1 MRVLRERYLAR
12 RNGEVAETPEEM
24 CWRVALTVARAEERF
39 GRSAAGV
46 GEVAAAFYDM
56 MVEGQFLPNS
66 PTLMN
71 AGKDNQLQ
79 YSACYVLPV
88 GDSMGEIFDS
98 VKSAAI
104 IHQSGGGT
112 GFAFSRLRPKND
124 TVRSTGGRAS
134 GPVSFLRVFNAAT
147 EAVKQGGTRR
157 GANMGVLRVDHP
169 DILEFIECKLD
180 GGITNF
186 NISVAITDAFMA
198 ALEAGLDYDLV
209 NPRTGLSVGRL
220 SAREV
225 FDRIVHAA
233 WRTGDPGLVFI
244 DRINASPANP
254 TPEAGLIEATNPCG
268 EQPLLPNEA
277 CNLGSLNVSRF
288 AHLRDG
294 RWTVDWDE
302 MERVVRLAVRF
313 LDDVIEVNPYPLP
326 EIDLT
331 VKANR
336 RIGLGIMGW
345 ADLLF
350 ALEIPY
356 DSQEAL
362 DLAERLMAFVADKSH
377 DQSARLAEERG
388 PFPNFSRSIYRAG
401 RPLRNS
407 TVTTIA
413 PTGTISMIAGCSSGI
428 EPVFALA
435 FEHRVKGI
443 DGERVLPFVC
453 QSFERLGRERGFH
466 SDALMSEV
474 ARRGS
479 LHGIPGVPEEARAVF
494 KTAHEIHWS
503 WHVRHQVAFQKH
515 TDNGV
520 SKTINLPAEAAT
532 TDVAEAYLLA
542 WREGCLG
549 ITVFRDG
556 CKGGQ
561 VLNIGVAAEE
571 DDGALDERVVKPRPH
586 SLSGATYRMETP
598 IGTAFITVNETPG
611 GDPFEVFVQVGK
623 AGSDTMA
630 VAEALGR
637 LISLVLRLPSPLSAQ
652 RRLEEVINQ
661 LSLIGGGQP
670 TGFGAAKILS
680 LPDALARTLGEHI
693 GLGRRQEPDAEAAAP
708 AARRRV
714 GDLCKECGQ
723 ATLVYEEG
731 CKKCLSC
738 GFNEC

>member
-1 MRVLRERYLAR
+1 
-12 RNGEVAETPEEM
+12 
-24 CWRVALTVARAEERF
+24 
-39 GRSAAGV
+39 
-46 GEVAAAFYDM
+46 
-56 MVEGQFLPNS
+56 
-66 PTLMN
+66 
-71 AGKDNQLQ
+71 
-79 YSACYVLPV
+79 
-88 GDSMGEIFDS
+88 
-98 VKSAAI
+98 
-104 IHQSGGGT
+104 
-112 GFAFSRLRPKND
+112 
-124 TVRSTGGRAS
+124 
-134 GPVSFLRVFNAAT
+134 
-147 EAVKQGGTRR
+147 
-157 GANMGVLRVDHP
+157 
-169 DILEFIECKLD
+169 
-180 GGITNF
+180 
-186 NISVAITDAFMA
+186 
-198 ALEAGLDYDLV
+198 
-209 NPRTGLSVGRL
+209 
-220 SAREV
+220 
-225 FDRIVHAA
+225 
-233 WRTGDPGLVFI
+233 
-244 DRINASPANP
+244 
-254 TPEAGLIEATNPCG
+254 
-268 EQPLLPNEA
+268 
-277 CNLGSLNVSRF
+277 
-288 AHLRDG
+288 
-294 RWTVDWDE
+294 
-302 MERVVRLAVRF
+302 
-313 LDDVIEVNPYPLP
+313 
-326 EIDLT
+326 
-331 VKANR
+331 
-336 RIGLGIMGW
+336 
-345 ADLLF
+345 
-350 ALEIPY
+350 
-356 DSQEAL
+356 
-362 DLAERLMAFVADKSH
+362 
-377 DQSARLAEERG
+377 
-388 PFPNFSRSIYRAG
+388 
-401 RPLRNS
+401 
-407 TVTTIA
+407 
-413 PTGTISMIAGCSSGI
+413 MIAGCSSGI

-520 SKTINLPAEAAT
+520 SKTINLPGEAAT

-571 DDGALDERVVKPRPH
+571 DGGALDERVVKPRPH